1 MKTTILFVT
10 LLAFFTSCEDR
21 KTPEGALKS
30 FVESRFDGVVT
41 RSFVLER
48 VTGKMREK
56 LEKIPDTEFS
66 KHMGPHIQKD
76 SFKIE
81 SKECQDS
88 QCSITYSVSYKT
100 SQDDKT
106 AFVTDVKKKAQLQ
119 EVKGLWL
126 IADVSNLKTVHEA
139 TESINPLE

>member
-1 MKTTILFVT
+1 MKTTFLFAIL
-10 LLAFFTSCEDR
+10 LLAMFSCEDR

-48 VTGKMREK
+48 VTGKMRER
-56 LEKIPDTEFS
+56 LEKIPETDFS
-66 KHMGPHIQKD
+66 KHLGPHIKKD

-81 SKECQDS
+81 SKECQDQ
-88 QCSITYSVSYKT
+88 QCLITYSVSYKT
-100 SQDDKT
+100 SQEDKT
-106 AFVTDVKKKAQLQ
+106 SFVTDVMKKAELQ
-119 EVKGLWL
+119 EVEGLWL
-126 IADVSNLKTVHEA
+126 ISDVSNLKTIHEA